1 MRTIASIHP
10 ALPDASV
17 IVDSCM
23 QLSCRNMIEGCQISW
38 PTLPSERVPTLPRH
52 LVMYT
57 PFLTAIKLATW
68 A

>member
-17 IVDSCM
+17 IVDSYM
-23 QLSCRNMIEGCQISW
+23 QLSCRNIIEGYQISW
-38 PTLPSERVPTLPRH
+38 PTVPSERVPTLPH
-52 LVMYT
+52 HFAVYT
-57 PFLTAIKLATW
+57 PFLTAIKLATR